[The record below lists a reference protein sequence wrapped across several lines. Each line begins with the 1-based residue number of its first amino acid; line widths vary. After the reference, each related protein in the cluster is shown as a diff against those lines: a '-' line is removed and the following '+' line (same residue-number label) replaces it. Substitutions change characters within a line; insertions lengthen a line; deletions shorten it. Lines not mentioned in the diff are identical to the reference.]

1 MSDELSHAAL
11 GSVRERLFRLD
22 TMAYSLQHFIFG
34 VANAAAIPVVVGS
47 ALGLDA
53 VEIGALAQ
61 RTFFFAGIASLTQA
75 FFGHKYPIYEGP
87 AGVWYTTFVLLA
99 ATAVQ
104 AGKPLELLRTDLMT
118 GLFAAGIMTILL
130 GVFKLM
136 PYIRKLF
143 TPIVNGTFLIIMSLQ
158 FSSTIARGLLTTVDG
173 KAILS
178 IDKLGVFFVAI
189 GTILMLSLK
198 AKGFIRSM
206 AVLIG
211 TVVGWIVAYATGVA
225 QSLQTIAAQHQPALA
240 FPQIFAWGRPT
251 FDVGVT
257 ITALMAGL
265 VVLSNLVASV
275 SGMDELYKR
284 KEKVSIYSKTAI
296 CTGVA
301 DILAAIGSV
310 VGFIP
315 YASSIGFASLT
326 GVLDILPF
334 IIGSVF
340 MVFLGLIPSVGNF
353 FAAMPITVGYA
364 VMFSVFIMIMGMGI
378 KDAAKE
384 GMDTRKTVILGFSI
398 LLSNVITVL
407 PVQAFSI
414 LPSSLIYLMAN
425 GLIIGV
431 TIAILLEH
439 VIFRVNLK

>member
-1 MSDELSHAAL
+1 MSEELSHPVL
-11 GSVRERLFRLD
+11 GSVPERLLRLD
-22 TMAYSLQHFIFG
+22 TMAYGLQHFIFG

-47 ALGLDA
+47 ALGLNA

-61 RTFFFAGIASLTQA
+61 RTFFFAGLASLIQA

-99 ATAVQ
+99 STAVQ
-104 AGKPLELLRTDLMT
+104 AGKPLGLLRTDLMT
-118 GLFAAGIMTILL
+118 GLFAAGIITILL

-143 TPIVNGTFLIIMSLQ
+143 TPIVNGTFLIVMSLQ

-189 GTILMLSLK
+189 AIILVLSLK
-198 AKGFIRSM
+198 GKGFIRSM

-211 TVVGWIVAYATGVA
+211 TVVGWIFAYATGVA
-225 QSLQTIAAQHQPALA
+225 SSFQTITAQHLLVLA

-284 KEKVSIYSKTAI
+284 EEIVSLYSKTA
-296 CTGVA
+296 CTGAA

-334 IIGSVF
+334 IVGSVM
-340 MVFLGLIPSVGNF
+340 MVFLGLIPSVGSF

-378 KDAAKE
+378 KEAAKE
-384 GMDTRKTVILGFSI
+384 GMNTRKTVILGFSI
-398 LLSNVITVL
+398 LIGNGITVL

-425 GLIIGV
+425 GLIVGV
-431 TIAILLEH
+431 TSAILLEH
-439 VIFRVNLK
+439 VVFRVNSK

>member
-1 MSDELSHAAL
+1 MSEKLSHMVL

-22 TMAYSLQHFIFG
+22 TMAYGLQHFIFG

-47 ALGLDA
+47 ALGLNA
-53 VEIGALAQ
+53 MEIGALAQ
-61 RTFFFAGIASLTQA
+61 RTFFFAGLASLIQA

-99 ATAVQ
+99 TTAVQ
-104 AGKPLELLRTDLMT
+104 TGKPLGVLRTDLMT
-118 GLFAAGIMTILL
+118 GLFAAGVMTILL
-130 GVFKLM
+130 GLFKLM

-143 TPIVNGTFLIIMSLQ
+143 TPVVNGTFLIVMSLQ
-158 FSSTIARGLLTTVDG
+158 FSSTIAKGLLTMVNG

-178 IDKLGVFFVAI
+178 IDKLGVFFIAI
-189 GTILMLSLK
+189 GTILVLSLK

-211 TVVGWIVAYATGVA
+211 TVAGWIVAYPMGAA
-225 QSLQTIAAQHQPALA
+225 PSLQAIAAQHQPLLA

-251 FDVGVT
+251 FDVGVM

-284 KEKVSIYSKTAI
+284 QEKGSLYSKTAI

-334 IIGSVF
+334 IVGSVL
-340 MVFLGLIPSVGNF
+340 MIVLGLIPAVGNF
-353 FAAMPITVGYA
+353 FATMPITVGYA

-378 KDAAKE
+378 NDAAKE
-384 GMDTRKTVILGFSI
+384 GMNTRKTVILGFSI
-398 LLSNVITVL
+398 LISNVITVL

-414 LPSSLIYLMAN
+414 LPSSLTYLIAN
-425 GLIIGV
+425 GLIVGV
-431 TIAILLEH
+431 TTAIILEQ
-439 VIFRVNLK
+439 VILPINPN